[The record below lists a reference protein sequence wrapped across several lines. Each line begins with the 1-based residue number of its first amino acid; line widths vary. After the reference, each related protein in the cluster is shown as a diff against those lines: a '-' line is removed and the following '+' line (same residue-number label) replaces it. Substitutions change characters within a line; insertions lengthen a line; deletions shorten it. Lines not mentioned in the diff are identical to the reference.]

1 MGRKVRPALLGL
13 EAMGVRLK
21 QIRTQSGLS
30 QMKLAKL
37 IGFDPAHGYKYILRL
52 EKGQVPNPTLRTIA
66 ACLEACG
73 AKWEAIADVLP
84 NTGTV
89 AAPGSSSIVHR
100 PSSIIQ
106 SPDPRPQSLTPI
118 PTPLSPQSRIENQKS
133 EIPAPPRR
141 KDSRPMREQLRS
153 RRIEEHELHARR
165 FWSGTKQAVDATVAL
180 LHSLRIPSSLH
191 RASTH
196 SKPPGP
202 RWPSANSPNSFN
214 LQSRRD
220 LTASCWRRFSRPAP
234 RSSTHNPTSDEAAL
248 PPAAAPPRRHRG
260 ARSTG

>member
-1 MGRKVRPALLGL
+1 
-13 EAMGVRLK
+13 MGVRLK
-21 QIRTQSGLS
+21 QIRAQSGLS

-106 SPDPRPQSLTPI
+106 SPDPRPQSMTPI

-191 RASTH
+191 RAYLSFARACCSTID
-196 SKPPGP
+196 
-202 RWPSANSPNSFN
+202 AF
-214 LQSRRD
+214 
-220 LTASCWRRFSRPAP
+220 
-234 RSSTHNPTSDEAAL
+234 EAARPEVAEREL
-248 PPAAAPPRRHRG
+248 AKLVQPAVAQGLDRKLLAQIQSACTQVFHSQSHVG
-260 ARSTG
+260 

>member
-191 RASTH
+191 RAYLSFARACCSTID
-196 SKPPGP
+196 
-202 RWPSANSPNSFN
+202 AF
-214 LQSRRD
+214 
-220 LTASCWRRFSRPAP
+220 
-234 RSSTHNPTSDEAAL
+234 EAARPEVAEREL
-248 PPAAAPPRRHRG
+248 AKLVHPAVAQGLDRKLLAQIQSACTQVFHSQSHVG
-260 ARSTG
+260 

>member
-191 RASTH
+191 RAYLSFARACCSTID
-196 SKPPGP
+196 
-202 RWPSANSPNSFN
+202 AF
-214 LQSRRD
+214 
-220 LTASCWRRFSRPAP
+220 
-234 RSSTHNPTSDEAAL
+234 EAARPEVAEREL
-248 PPAAAPPRRHRG
+248 AKLVQPAVAQGLDRKLLAQIQSACTQVFHSQSHVG
-260 ARSTG
+260 

>member
-21 QIRTQSGLS
+21 QIRAQSGLS

-191 RASTH
+191 RAYLSFARACCSTID
-196 SKPPGP
+196 
-202 RWPSANSPNSFN
+202 AF
-214 LQSRRD
+214 
-220 LTASCWRRFSRPAP
+220 
-234 RSSTHNPTSDEAAL
+234 EAARPEVAEREL
-248 PPAAAPPRRHRG
+248 AKLVQPAVAQGLDRKLLAQIQSACTQVFHSQSHVG
-260 ARSTG
+260 